1 MPIVNWEET
10 CSKCIFGSDEKK
22 IASSKGKCTHKNPIQ
37 HFDWEQH
44 AWERRV
50 VRRERADEQ
59 NAHDYEVIEL
69 TRKPVADETIPA
81 PGTPGDLPA

>member
-44 AWERRV
+44 AWLCDSFKRRWDTQ
-50 VRRERADEQ
+50 RDL
-59 NAHDYEVIEL
+59 EL
-69 TRKPVADETIPA
+69 SKQEDETSRP
-81 PGTPGDLPA
+81 TD